1 MVLFYPITWLA
12 YVEFQGTS
20 RVEKLLYQGLGK
32 HGGSEKHGA
41 PALTVD
47 WSHQAIRDQT
57 EPLTDFIFGIQ
68 I

>member
-1 MVLFYPITWLA
+1 MGLFYPITWLA

-20 RVEKLLYQGLGK
+20 GVEKLLNQGLGK
-32 HGGSEKHGA
+32 HGGGEQNGA

-47 WSHQAIRDQT
+47 GSHQTVRDQ
-57 EPLTDFIFGIQ
+57 PLVDFTFGIQ